1 MSWKF
6 ACKNRSV
13 ELFIWFRVSLTP
25 DIRCPGGLLV
35 KNRSVVPRKC
45 GSGIVSSGSW
55 VSQTP
60 DIIVQEL
67 CESCGG
73 RPGLSVLTSLLAS
86 VDVKIFL
93 TVLRHWSQLVPNK
106 SADIRGH

>member
-35 KNRSVVPRKC
+35 KIAASYHEIMGV
-45 GSGIVSSGSW
+45 
-55 VSQTP
+55 
-60 DIIVQEL
+60 EL
-67 CESCGG
+67 
-73 RPGLSVLTSLLAS
+73 
-86 VDVKIFL
+86 FL
-93 TVLRHWSQLVPNK
+93 RDLGCLRHRTS
-106 SADIRGH
+106 